1 MMKYLLL
8 LILVFLFGLAIVAY
22 SWDIPA
28 PIREIQKNIDILE
41 FKQ

>member
-1 MMKYLLL
+1 MKYLFL
-8 LILVFLFGLAIVAY
+8 LIVIFLFGLIIVAY

-28 PIREIQKNIDILE
+28 PIKVIQKNINILE